1 MHQRHWVG
9 FWFVRRKWV
18 VMGGGLHRKSGKKN
32 LLGMASLKWVEAFIE
47 NQEKKLLGI
56 MEGCGCGIG
65 VKREENRHNS

>member
-1 MHQRHWVG
+1 M
-9 FWFVRRKWV
+9 
-18 VMGGGLHRKSGKKN
+18 MGGGLHRKSGKKN